1 MPSLAATPT
10 KMKHTDWSR
19 MGKKGGPNSPGFLPR
34 KKLSDPP
41 ASDSDTSIDSKG
53 NIKGLIDYEY
63 TSNEDYSPPKKISPI
78 AGRTRNN
85 LKKCDRKRSR
95 NHYEKDSDVENNE
108 QLIAALQEERD
119 RLKALLKGG
128 HKGKQK
134 QKGKSVRNEKKSDDT
149 DDADDADDADDEEE
163 EEESESEESEQTPS
177 ATSDSDEEYESGDD
191 DKDKRKGAS
200 ILLSFGMGSEA
211 DKNVPKRHNLKKE
224 SAEVNQFVK
233 LITTEPEE
241 NTIDT
246 QIDQFKALSDDK
258 RAKLINS
265 LEIHA
270 RQPGL
275 SNPEQSMLFKILTLG
290 VSTEIQ
296 SMILHKYKSLQG
308 MEPGSGDYHKMRNW
322 IEKAISVPFG
332 IYKEI
337 PVRLA
342 DGQETCGAFM
352 EKARRHLDDAIFGQD
367 EAKLQILQFIGMKIA
382 NPTSRGT
389 SLLLAGPPGIGKTS
403 LIKNGV
409 AKAIQ
414 WPFQFVSLGGDSDAT
429 SYVGHQVVYEGSHCG
444 KIVNCLVAAKS
455 MSLVLMFDEVD
466 KISKTAKGEE
476 VQNLLIHLTDPVQ
489 NADFEDKYLAGL
501 PLDLGRVM
509 LAFSANYLENL
520 DPVLLDRMTVIELK
534 GYDLKQKA
542 TIAEQYLLPQALKEV
557 DLAEKI
563 GFSKDVLSYI
573 IENYAKEEKGVRQL
587 KRCIEQIAQKL
598 NMLRMFN
605 SKDLPFHINNFSLPF
620 VMTKDYVDVLLKAMK
635 KEHDMSYLNLY
646 T

>member
-1 MPSLAATPT
+1 
-10 KMKHTDWSR
+10 MKNPDWSR
-19 MGKKGGPNSPGFLPR
+19 MGKKDGGNSAGFQPR
-34 KKLSDPP
+34 KKLPANPP
-41 ASDSDTSIDSKG
+41 ESDSDTSIDSKG

-63 TSNEDYSPPKKISPI
+63 TSCEDYSPPKKISPV
-78 AGRTRNN
+78 AGRTRNGQ
-85 LKKCDRKRSR
+85 KKRISDRKRSR
-95 NHYEKDSDVENNE
+95 SRYEDTTATEDTSSDEERKPRSRDSI
-108 QLIAALQEERD
+108 IASLKEERD
-119 RLKALLKGG
+119 RLKKLLNS
-128 HKGKQK
+128 HKNRKE
-134 QKGKSVRNEKKSDDT
+134 VDSD
-149 DDADDADDADDEEE
+149 
-163 EEESESEESEQTPS
+163 ESEESEEEEKDEDTMS
-177 ATSDSDEEYESGDD
+177 EEEESVDEDNDSQYDGDEDEVDN
-191 DKDKRKGAS
+191 KRKGPS
-200 ILLSFGMGSEA
+200 ILLSFGMGGSEA

-246 QIDQFKALSDDK
+246 QIDEFKALSDDK

-265 LEIHA
+265 LEVHM
-270 RQPGL
+270 RSPSL
-275 SNPEQSMLFKILTLG
+275 TNPEQSMLFKILTLG
-290 VSTEIQ
+290 VPTEIQ
-296 SMILHKYKSLQG
+296 AMILHKYKSLQG

-322 IEKAISVPFG
+322 LEKAISVPFG

-337 PVRLA
+337 PVRLT
-342 DGQETCGAFM
+342 DGQTTCGEFM
-352 EKARRHLDDAIFGQD
+352 EKARRYLDEAIYGQD
-367 EAKLQILQFIGMKIA
+367 EAKLNILQFISMKIA
-382 NPTSRGT
+382 NPESRGT

-429 SYVGHQVVYEGSHCG
+429 TYVGHQMVYEGSHCG

-476 VQNLLIHLTDPVQ
+476 IQNLLVHLTDPVQ
-489 NADFEDKYLAGL
+489 NADFEDKYLSGL
-501 PLDLGRVM
+501 PIDLSRVM
-509 LAFSANYLENL
+509 LTFSANYLENL
-520 DPVLLDRMTVIELK
+520 DPVLLDRMTVIQLK

-542 TIAEQYLLPQALKEV
+542 VIAEKYLLPQALKEV

-563 GFSKDVLSYI
+563 GFSKDVITYI

-587 KRCIEQIAQKL
+587 KRCLEQVVQKL

-605 SKDLPFHINNFSLPF
+605 SKDLPFHIKDFSLPF
-620 VMTKDYVDVLLKAMK
+620 VMTKDYVDVLLVNLK
-635 KEHDMSYLNLY
+635 KEEPTYLSLY
-646 T
+646 V